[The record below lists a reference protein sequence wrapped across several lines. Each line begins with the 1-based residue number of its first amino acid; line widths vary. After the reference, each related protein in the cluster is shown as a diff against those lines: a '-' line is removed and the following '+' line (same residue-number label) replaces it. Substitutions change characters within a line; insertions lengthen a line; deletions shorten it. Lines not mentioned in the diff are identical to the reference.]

1 VIDGLITQRT
11 LLSGDVGANSA
22 LCCDG
27 DGTVLLSAWCG
38 RLDVW
43 RLDRMARIQSLAFPY
58 RPADG
63 EIVHRLLPP
72 FAGRSGSE
80 RWPEEMLPIA
90 ALRVSEDGSTI
101 AMAAGSR
108 VHLFEQAQDT
118 GEVNRTKKFGADG
131 SMLTSLALSADGSLA
146 AATSAGGNFF
156 VWDLERRTQLLR
168 VELATS
174 GRSCAFLEDWSSRP
188 RVAVGEVSGT
198 VRAFDLDRAEAL
210 VVIPAQ
216 AAPVEH
222 LVALGGSR
230 LVSAG
235 PDGAAHVWDLSD
247 PIQPAITVRHA
258 DRVSDCAALEGGEV
272 LLTAGFDGM
281 VGMWSTG
288 SGRLLG
294 WYRESLPLYRLCALP
309 GAQTAVTSTASSI
322 HLLDLAEALERVP
335 SRTVPMPPEL
345 SLERGPGQTPRTAV
359 GLPLPRAQ
367 EAIREARATSPGRVT
382 GQRTPAR
389 ASGVV
394 SEAAALLEA
403 ALLEEDVGR
412 GFEESPRTMLAATA
426 LVPREVGRRDTAG
439 REAQRPA
446 GTPRVSGSL
455 GPLTD
460 LGLEQDDIGPIPGE
474 RASVEVS
481 AAWWP
486 EEERAPALALP
497 REAGSG
503 LISVANDFTP
513 AFTIEASNYTPA
525 PQKAVASELLDDRR
539 VRSEA
544 ASAVGA
550 GPALAEPSENAGLAG
565 LERVL
570 HPRDLAF
577 AAGGALAGGALAF
590 FVVSAASL
598 VEGTGEALGAAIG
611 AGLAVFGGVGL
622 RFARKRLLGSNAGA
636 DGGALRQP

>member
-1 VIDGLITQRT
+1 MIDGLITQRT

-72 FAGRSGSE
+72 FAGRSASE
-80 RWPEEMLPIA
+80 RWPDDMLPVA
-90 ALRVSEDGSTI
+90 QLRVSGDGSTI

-108 VHLFEQAQDT
+108 VHLFEQSPDS
-118 GEVNRTKKFGADG
+118 GEVKRTKKFGADG
-131 SMLTSLALSADGSLA
+131 TMLTSLSLSSDGTLA

-174 GRSCAFLEDWSSRP
+174 GRSCVFLEGWSARP

-198 VRAFDLDRAEAL
+198 LRTFDLDRAEPL

-222 LVALGGSR
+222 LLALGGSR

-235 PDGAAHVWDLSD
+235 PDGAAHIWDLAD
-247 PIQPAITVRHA
+247 PIQPVITVRHSE
-258 DRVSDCAALEGGEV
+258 RVSDCAVMAEGEV

-288 SGRLLG
+288 SGRLIG

-309 GAQTAVTSTASSI
+309 DAHTAVTSTASSI
-322 HLLDLAEALERVP
+322 HLLDLADALERGP
-335 SRTVPMPPEL
+335 NRNLSMPPEL

-359 GLPLPRAQ
+359 GLPLPRTA
-367 EAIREARATSPGRVT
+367 ESPREAPASALGRTT
-382 GQRTPAR
+382 GQTAPPRTGA
-389 ASGVV
+389 VV

-403 ALLEEDVGR
+403 ALLEESTGR

-426 LVPREVGRRDTAG
+426 LVPRDAG
-439 REAQRPA
+439 RAE
-446 GTPRVSGSL
+446 TPGRGSQASASAPRRTASP

-460 LGLEQDDIGPIPGE
+460 LGLEQDDIGPVPGA

-481 AAWWP
+481 AEWWP
-486 EEERAPALALP
+486 EEERAPAPALP

-525 PQKAVASELLDDRR
+525 PQQAVSSELLRERARPDQ
-539 VRSEA
+539 
-544 ASAVGA
+544 ASAA
-550 GPALAEPSENAGLAG
+550 PATPASENGGGLAG
-565 LERVL
+565 LEHVL
-570 HPRDLAF
+570 RPRDLAI
-577 AAGGALAGGALAF
+577 AAGGAVAGGVLAF
-590 FVVSAASL
+590 ALVSVASL
-598 VEGTGEALGAAIG
+598 VEGTGEALGAAAG
-611 AGLAVFGGVGL
+611 AGLAIFGGVGL
-622 RFARKRLLGSNAGA
+622 HFARKRLTGA
-636 DGGALRQP
+636 DSAPNP